1 MRQSK
6 REAGSALVFA
16 LLAIVFL
23 TVIGLSLAMVTE
35 TEMLIGANEQVSHE
49 TFVAAESG
57 VAVALDHL
65 IINNDAV
72 GHRFAIPAR
81 AGDGQRIV
89 SGRRLGYSVDTTDM
103 YPVSEACAPRTNCAE
118 DEDAWFSYYFAG
130 KVRARRLAWP
140 DDQEV
145 PDCQTES
152 ERRATDPQT
161 LDYFNSIQSEKT
173 ITIGFYVAPL
183 GALSGQI
190 LEDTSRFPDHF
201 ACAPLPEKK
210 IQRE

>member
-23 TVIGLSLAMVTE
+23 MVTE

-57 VAVALDHL
+57 IAVALDHL

-81 AGDGQRIV
+81 AGDDQRV
-89 SGRRLGYSVDTTDM
+89 VGDRQLGYSVDTTDF
-103 YPVSEACAPRTNCAE
+103 YPVAQVCAPRTDCTDGGAE
-118 DEDAWFSYYFAG
+118 EWFAYYFVG

-140 DDQEV
+140 ADQEV

-152 ERRATDPQT
+152 QRLRTDPQS
-161 LDYFNSIQSEKT
+161 LDYFSKTQSEKT
-173 ITIGFYVAPL
+173 ITMGFYVAPL
-183 GALSGQI
+183 GALSGLI
-190 LEDTSRFPDHF
+190 LEDAHRYSDVF
-201 ACAPLPEKK
+201 ACAPTPLKEDYEQKK
-210 IQRE
+210 T